1 LVFRLDVP
9 LEKGV
14 TAMDCLARLE
24 AFLRDNKV
32 PFQIQH
38 HPVAYTAQQLAA
50 SEHIPGRMVAKS
62 VIAFLDGQMAM
73 LVLPGP
79 RKVDFARAEALLGA
93 KEARLAH
100 ELEFAARF
108 PDCDVGAMPPF
119 GNMYGL
125 PVYVDKSLAA
135 DERIVFAAGT
145 HTDTVTMTFTDFVS
159 LAQPTVVDFGQLV
172 P

>member
-1 LVFRLDVP
+1 
-9 LEKGV
+9 
-14 TAMDCLARLE
+14 MDCLTKLE

-32 PFQIQH
+32 PFQVQH
-38 HPVAYTAQQLAA
+38 HPVAYTAQELAA
-50 SEHIPGRMVAKS
+50 SEHIPGRLVAKS
-62 VIAFLDGQMAM
+62 VVAFVDGRMVM

-79 RKVDFARAEALLGA
+79 RKVDFAKAEALFAA
-93 KEARLAH
+93 KEVRLAR
-100 ELEFAARF
+100 EAEFAATF

-135 DERIVFAAGT
+135 DDKIVFPAGT
-145 HTDTVTMTFTDFVS
+145 HTDTISMRYADFAN
-159 LAQPTVVDFGQLV
+159 LAQPTVVDFGHGV